1 MGLRS
6 RYVNIKNTLIIV
18 LVLNLAIA
26 LTKAIYGYLT
36 NSVSMLADGFH
47 SLFDGASNIIGL
59 AGIFI
64 AAKPADTT
72 HPYGHAKYETFASL
86 SIGVLLSIT
95 AVEIFISA
103 YHRIF
108 SGINPKVTTV
118 SFVIMLVTI
127 AINLIVTTY
136 EKKRGQ
142 QLKSE
147 FLVSDS
153 MHTRSDIYVSV
164 SVIIS
169 LIAVKLGFPSLDV
182 LVAFVIAGVIGFMA
196 LSVFKESSDVLCD
209 TRVIERDKIHAVVQR
224 INGVQGCH
232 AIRTRG
238 KKSEIYLDLHVLV
251 DSELHVDKAHNIA
264 NEVEAEVKKSFP
276 EITDILVHIEPY

>member
-6 RYVNIKNTLIIV
+6 RYVNIQSTLIIV

-47 SLFDGASNIIGL
+47 SLFDGVSNVIGL

-127 AINLIVTTY
+127 AINLVVTTY

-224 INGVQGCH
+224 INGVQDCH